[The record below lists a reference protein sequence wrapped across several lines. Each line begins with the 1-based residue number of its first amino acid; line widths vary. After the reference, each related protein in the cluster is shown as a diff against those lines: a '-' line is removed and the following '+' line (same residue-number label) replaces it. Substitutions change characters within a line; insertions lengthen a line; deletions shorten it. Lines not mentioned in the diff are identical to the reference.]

1 MKIIKESGYIEPC
14 LTSFLYNK
22 AKIACLRLPFYF
34 MFWKKQVGNLLC
46 AETFDVIHI
55 HDLPLAEVG
64 YWAKKKFG
72 IKICFG

>member
-1 MKIIKESGYIEPC
+1 MKIIKESW
-14 LTSFLYNK
+14 LHRALSTSFLYNK
-22 AKIACLRLPFYF
+22 AKIACLLLPFYF

-64 YWAKKKFG
+64 YGQKRNSG
-72 IKICFG
+72 